1 MSECYVRAG
10 WDLVSDQS
18 GKYEGEHGETVLVR
32 SQGRRQRAWG
42 KLALS
47 THENDR
53 VEEEK

>member
-1 MSECYVRAG
+1 M
-10 WDLVSDQS
+10 SDQS
-18 GKYEGEHGETVLVR
+18 GKYEGERGEMVLVS